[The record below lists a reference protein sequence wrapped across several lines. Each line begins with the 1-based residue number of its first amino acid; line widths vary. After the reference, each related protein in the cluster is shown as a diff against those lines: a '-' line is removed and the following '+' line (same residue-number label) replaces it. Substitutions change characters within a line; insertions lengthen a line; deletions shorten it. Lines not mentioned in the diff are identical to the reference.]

1 MKPQIVTA
9 NRLHD
14 GLVVYL
20 SAGDEWSKR
29 IEDSRLAATEAEG
42 EALMA
47 VAAEAV
53 TARRVVDP
61 YLIEVERRDDAI
73 VPVRYREVIR
83 AVGPLVRPDLCRQV
97 AGIPVVEE

>member
-20 SAGDEWSKR
+20 SAGDEWSER
-29 IEDSRLAATEAEG
+29 IEDSRLAADEAEG

-47 VAAEAV
+47 VAVEAV
-53 TARRVVDP
+53 TVLRVVDP
-61 YLIEVERRDDAI
+61 YLIEVDRRDEAI

-83 AVGPLVRPDLCRQV
+83 AVGPSVHPDFCKDV
-97 AGIPVVEE
+97 AGIPALKE